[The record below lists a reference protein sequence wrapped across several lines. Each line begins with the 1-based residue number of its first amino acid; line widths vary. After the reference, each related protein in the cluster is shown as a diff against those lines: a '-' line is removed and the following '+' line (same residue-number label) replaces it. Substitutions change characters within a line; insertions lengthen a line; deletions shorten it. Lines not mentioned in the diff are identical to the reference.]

1 MEETIEHLAQENGDV
16 VQLVCFRLAEEEYAV
31 DITCVQEVI
40 RIQNV
45 TNVPQMPEFVLG
57 VINLRGNIVPVF
69 DLRMAFQL
77 PQKPFDDHTKILV
90 LSVDGVSFSI
100 IVDEILDNV
109 KLEAYQID
117 PAPSIKL
124 KMDRECIRGLGE
136 VGERMIIIL
145 DTTVVLDVIGH
156 AIDSNR
162 ELV

>member
-90 LSVDGVSFSI
+90 LNVDGVSFSI

-109 KLEAYQID
+109 KLESYQID

-145 DTTVVLDVIGH
+145 DTTVVLDVIGN

>member
-1 MEETIEHLAQENGDV
+1 MEETIEYLAQENGDV

-90 LSVDGVSFSI
+90 LNVDGVSFSI

-145 DTTVVLDVIGH
+145 DTTVVLDVIGR